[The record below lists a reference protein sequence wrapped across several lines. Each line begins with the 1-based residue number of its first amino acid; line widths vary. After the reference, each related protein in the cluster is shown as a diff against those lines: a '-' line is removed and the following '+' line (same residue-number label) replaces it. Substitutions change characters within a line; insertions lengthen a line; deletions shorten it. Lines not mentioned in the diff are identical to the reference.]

1 MISKINKKNRPAIP
15 EHIKLK
21 LWVLSGGRCEFPGCN
36 KYLWRDGLTLSED
49 NFSHMAHI
57 VAAAPKG
64 PRGNCIL
71 SAEMVKDF
79 DNLMLVCFDHSKQVD
94 GKNKENYSVEELQK
108 YKQLH
113 ENRIRRQTELK
124 PNATTT
130 VLRFMANIGDRP
142 VKIALSDAHQ
152 AILPLFPSDDRGIL
166 MDFTNRPGRGG
177 PNFWES
183 FADEIKIRIEKE
195 LAEANDRTRPE
206 HISVFALGPIPLLI
220 ILGKCIGN
228 SISGDLFQRHRDTEN
243 WKWKLEDGNNF
254 EYQIRETKGVDTN
267 NVALVISL
275 SGKVH
280 EDEVYR
286 LFENRPHF
294 YEILIES
301 PNPGFL
307 SQKSRLLTFREIYRS
322 LLSQIRD
329 RHGGGIIVHLFP
341 AIPAPV
347 AVLCGRELL
356 PKSDPQMIIYDNE
369 KDQGGY
375 VPILKI
381 N

>member
-57 VAAAPKG
+57 VAATPGG
-64 PRGNCIL
+64 PRGDRIL
-71 SAEMVKDF
+71 SAEMAKDF
-79 DNLMLVCFDHSKQVD
+79 DNLILVCFDHSKQVD
-94 GKNKENYSVEELQK
+94 GINKDNYSIEELQK
-108 YKQLH
+108 YKQSH
-113 ENRIRRQTELK
+113 EDRIRRQTELY

-130 VLRFMANIGDRP
+130 VLRFIANIGDRP

-152 AILPLFPSDDRGIL
+152 SILPFFPFDDRGIL

-177 PNFWES
+177 QNFWES
-183 FADEIKIRIEKE
+183 FADEIKVRVDRE
-195 LAEANDRTRPE
+195 LTDANDRARPE
-206 HISVFALGPIPLLI
+206 HISIFALGPIPLLI
-220 ILGKCIGN
+220 VLGQSIGN
-228 SISGDLFQRHRDTEN
+228 TISCDLFQRHRDTEN
-243 WKWKLEDGNNF
+243 WKWKLEDGNSL
-254 EYQIRETKGVDTN
+254 EYQTREFKGVDTN
-267 NVALVISL
+267 DVALVISL

-280 EDEVYR
+280 EDEVYKV
-286 LFENRPHF
+286 FENRPHF
-294 YEILIES
+294 YEIFIES

-307 SQKSRLLTFREIYRS
+307 SQKSRLSKFRDIYRS

-329 RHGGGIIVHLFP
+329 RHGVAAVMHLFP

-356 PKSDPQMIIYDNE
+356 PKSDPKMIVYDHE
-369 KDQGGY
+369 KNQGGY
-375 VPILKI
+375 VPILRI